1 LDKHGVGAKTF
12 LHVHSALNVEKQMR
26 IQKDDT
32 LALVIDIQEK
42 LFPHMSQKEELLT
55 NSLKLIK
62 GLQLLEIPFIVNEQ
76 YPKGIG
82 HTIEPIRELLKEQKV
97 YEKFS
102 FSCCKT
108 DDTLQTIQSNKKK
121 FIIVFGI
128 ETHVCVMQS
137 VIDLL
142 EAGFTPVLV
151 TDCVSSRNPYN
162 KEIALLRM
170 QQEGAILSTCESLL
184 FELCVNSKNKVFK
197 EISKLVK

>member
-1 LDKHGVGAKTF
+1 M
-12 LHVHSALNVEKQMR
+12 ERQMR

-62 GLQLLEIPFIVNEQ
+62 GLLLLEIPFILNEQ

-82 HTIEPIRELLKEQKV
+82 QTIEPIRELLKDEKA
-97 YEKFS
+97 YEKVS

-108 DDTLQTIQSNKKK
+108 ENTLQAIQSNKKK

-151 TDCVSSRNPYN
+151 TDCVSSRNPYDN
-162 KEIALLRM
+162 EIALLRM

-184 FELCVNSKNKVFK
+184 FELCVSSKNKVFK
-197 EISKLVK
+197 EISTLIK

>member
-1 LDKHGVGAKTF
+1 
-12 LHVHSALNVEKQMR
+12 MR
-26 IQKDDT
+26 IQKNDT

-42 LFPHMSQKEELLT
+42 LFPHMSQKEELL
-55 NSLKLIK
+55 NNILKLIK
-62 GLQLLEIPFIVNEQ
+62 GLQLLEIPFILNEQ

-82 HTIEPIRELLKEQKV
+82 HTVESIRELLKDKKV

-108 DDTLQTIQSNKKK
+108 DNTMEAIKNKNKK
-121 FIIVFGI
+121 FVIVFGI

-170 QQEGAILSTCESLL
+170 QQEGVILSTCESLL
-184 FELCVNSKNKVFK
+184 FELCVSSKNKVFK